1 MEKIII
7 ACDSFKESIS
17 AKDACRAIEKSIHAS
32 GMRDVETILI
42 PMADGGEGSAE
53 VIGEALGLQPVGVAV
68 QNPFGKDVMSA
79 TYHQANGNAV
89 IEIAACCGIAQTP
102 AEKRDPTKMTTFG
115 LGQMILDAIDQGNEN
130 IIICLGGS
138 GTNDGG
144 YGMLHALG
152 VTFYD
157 KNNVI
162 LPCIIDS
169 IGQIAKMDI
178 TKAIENIGSCKIE
191 VASDVENTFTGP
203 MGATHVFGKQ
213 KGATP
218 GQIEYLEDS
227 LVSWSKAVKQQFGID
242 LTTMPRTGAAGGV
255 SGALAILGVP
265 LQSGIK
271 TILDKVDFKN
281 KATGASLIIT
291 GEGSVD
297 SQTINGKTISGIA
310 TVASELQIP
319 LVVLAGRVTKEAS
332 NLYDIGVTAMFSIV
346 NEAMPLQQALENGV
360 DALEQT
366 TTNIMKLWNIIKK

>member
-17 AKDACRAIEKSIHAS
+17 AKDACLAIQRAINNNNKE
-32 GMRDVETILI
+32 VETIII

-68 QNPFGKDVMSA
+68 QNPFGNDVMSA
-79 TYHQANGNAV
+79 TYHQANNTAV
-89 IEIAACCGIAQTP
+89 IEIAESCGIALTP
-102 AEKRDPTKMTTFG
+102 VEKRDPTRMTTHGF
-115 LGQMILDAIDQGNEN
+115 GQMILDAIDQGNKN
-130 IIICLGGS
+130 IIVCLGGS

-152 VTFYD
+152 VIFYD
-157 KNNVI
+157 KNNNV
-162 LPCIIDS
+162 LPCNVDS
-169 IGQIAKMDI
+169 IAQVKTMDI
-178 TKAIENIGSCKIE
+178 SNALANIGSCKIE
-191 VASDVENTFTGP
+191 VASDVENTFVGP
-203 MGATHVFGKQ
+203 KGATHVFGKQ

-218 GQIEYLEDS
+218 GQLEFLEDS
-227 LVSWSKAVKQQFGID
+227 LTSFSNVVKEQFNVD
-242 LTTMPRTGAAGGV
+242 LASMPRTGAAGGV

-271 TILDKVDFKN
+271 TILDKVDFKQ

-297 SQTINGKTISGIA
+297 SQTIDGKTISGIA
-310 TVASELQIP
+310 HIAKELDIP
-319 LVVLAGRVTKEAS
+319 VIVLAGRVTPEAS

-346 NEAMPLQQALENGV
+346 NEAMDLQTALVKGQE
-360 DALEQT
+360 ALEQT
-366 TTNIMKLWNIIKK
+366 TNNVMKLWNYK